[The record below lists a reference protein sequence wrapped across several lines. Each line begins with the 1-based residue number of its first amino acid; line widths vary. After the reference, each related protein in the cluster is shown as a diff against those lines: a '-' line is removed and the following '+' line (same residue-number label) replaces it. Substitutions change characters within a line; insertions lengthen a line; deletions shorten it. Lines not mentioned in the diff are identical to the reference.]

1 MASLTHV
8 SMWSEHGWKRIT
20 ANEAARIHPGG
31 NVSAASGLFMCEL
44 CGQYVI
50 LTDGDKNIRHFRH
63 KISEKSKD
71 CPERTFGS
79 SVHMTYDARQYELPI
94 RICNITDNQFDLE
107 LGLLYIPRPVLQA
120 QEIQQVIIQP
130 LGNED
135 TSYVY
140 SFERLNLETITYVY
154 IGNIP
159 APKYQL
165 SVEGELKNFW
175 PKYVRGID
183 RSGSIFVQKT
193 GKKLPY
199 GADIQIENSYFLLSA
214 KRICFDSSDIEI
226 EKICEKKILKDIWYI
241 YKVKAT
247 AFTENAAQFF
257 LDFHC
262 RLTESHL
269 SLWPVWPVY
278 TKTPYV
284 IQHDR
289 DQLLIYICGG
299 NDIIE
304 KTFPEAMSREFSCLT
319 ENSKVVEVYC
329 NGRQQLIS
337 IGRTEVLEYTYF
349 WREPLNKIMP
359 KPVVEISDINGNA
372 LDSGVQYELPDQ
384 RILCV
389 NAQFDGTVI
398 ILGDKIVQE
407 KRILKAGARTEIDN
421 IYFGTEIKI
430 TQGLDMIWSAR
441 YERKTEKVVRY
452 DLDIARRLKSFHGKM
467 IPISH
472 EVGSTIGQLENYPE
486 VKKWL
491 YKRLRDGYISEDA
504 LRYFK
509 FFIIRTQSG
518 R

>member
-1 MASLTHV
+1 
-8 SMWSEHGWKRIT
+8 
-20 ANEAARIHPGG
+20 
-31 NVSAASGLFMCEL
+31 MCEL

-79 SVHMTYDARQYELPI
+79 SVHMTYDAREYELPI
-94 RICNITDNQFDLE
+94 RICNIADNQFDLE
-107 LGLLYIPRPVLQA
+107 LGLLYIPRSVLQA

-199 GADIQIENSYFLLSA
+199 GADVQIESSYFLLSA

-247 AFTENAAQFF
+247 AFTELVSN
-257 LDFHC
+257 
-262 RLTESHL
+262 
-269 SLWPVWPVY
+269 
-278 TKTPYV
+278 K
-284 IQHDR
+284 
-289 DQLLIYICGG
+289 
-299 NDIIE
+299 
-304 KTFPEAMSREFSCLT
+304 FS
-319 ENSKVVEVYC
+319 K
-329 NGRQQLIS
+329 
-337 IGRTEVLEYTYF
+337 
-349 WREPLNKIMP
+349 
-359 KPVVEISDINGNA
+359 
-372 LDSGVQYELPDQ
+372 
-384 RILCV
+384 
-389 NAQFDGTVI
+389 
-398 ILGDKIVQE
+398 
-407 KRILKAGARTEIDN
+407 
-421 IYFGTEIKI
+421 KI
-430 TQGLDMIWSAR
+430 TLPYGFMVSLSCN
-441 YERKTEKVVRY
+441 T
-452 DLDIARRLKSFHGKM
+452 
-467 IPISH
+467 
-472 EVGSTIGQLENYPE
+472 
-486 VKKWL
+486 
-491 YKRLRDGYISEDA
+491 
-504 LRYFK
+504 
-509 FFIIRTQSG
+509 
-518 R
+518 